1 MWLSKISICDHLI
14 HVCHLLPVGGEPVC
28 LRFALGFFDCDTR
41 VQLVSLARLYSVHC
55 TEHRDSKQDHVFYC
69 RWNWLPPPQ
78 R

>member
-1 MWLSKISICDHLI
+1 MVSICYNLI

-41 VQLVSLARLYSVHC
+41 VQFVSLARLYSVHC
-55 TEHRDSKQDHVFYC
+55 TDHRASKQDHVF
-69 RWNWLPPPQ
+69 LLSLELAPPPPQ